1 MNRNSGL
8 LTPEEGAS
16 NVVKVALLPAGGPT
30 GVFFA
35 MGKEASFL

>member
-1 MNRNSGL
+1 
-8 LTPEEGAS
+8 
-16 NVVKVALLPAGGPT
+16 VKVALLPAGGPT